1 MLRCWVVYIITIHQ
15 NKEGLS
21 QALNAYESEM
31 TQYVFDILRKSAAMG
46 KRLSVAPL

>member
-21 QALNAYESEM
+21 QALNAYEREM
-31 TQYVFDILRKSAAMG
+31 TQYVLDILRKSAAMG